1 MLSIKKLWQH
11 FSKRRHK
18 QFYLLLILMSLA
30 SLVEVVSI
38 GAVLPFLG
46 VLTAP
51 ESLFQHSLAQPLIE
65 LLEIN
70 SAEQMLLPVTI
81 IFIVATVFSGVT
93 RLLLLYVMTKLSQ
106 AVGADLSISIYRRT
120 LYQKYAVHV
129 QRNSSVVINGVIN
142 KTGAVVGGVITPTMT
157 LISST
162 MFITAIIFTL
172 FSIDIAVASI
182 ASIGFGGLY
191 WIVIRLTRKRLQENS
206 QCIAQKSTLM
216 IKSLQEGLGGIRD
229 VLVDG
234 SQEFYCQLYRSADL
248 STRRAVANNAFIKSS
263 PRFVMESLGMVL
275 ISGLAYSMSMRENGL
290 DTLIPVLGAL
300 ALGAQKL
307 LPALQQAYSAYSSIK
322 GSSVMFNDVLELL
335 DQPLPHYAQQSP
347 SKPISFNQDIRL
359 KNIDF
364 HYNDQVPYILKK
376 IDLTIAKGAR
386 IGFIGKTGSGKSTLV
401 DIIMGL
407 LLPTKGEIYIDNQ
420 QITDK
425 NRRSWQA
432 HIAHVS
438 QNIYLADA
446 SIEENIAFAVL
457 PENIDHQR
465 VREAAKQAQI
475 SELIEQWPDKY
486 QTFVGERGIR
496 LSGGQRQRIGIARA
510 LYKRTDVLIFDEATS
525 ALDNE
530 TEQAVMEAIDGLDK
544 ELTILIIAHRLNTL
558 KGCDKIVEIV
568 DHTVK

>member
-1 MLSIKKLWQH
+1 
-11 FSKRRHK
+11 
-18 QFYLLLILMSLA
+18 MSLA

-376 IDLTIAKGAR
+376 IDLTIAKGDR

>member
-81 IFIVATVFSGVT
+81 IFIVATVVSGVT

-322 GSSVMFNDVLELL
+322 GSSVIFNDVLELL
-335 DQPLPHYAQQSP
+335 DQPLPHYAQKSP

>member
-1 MLSIKKLWQH
+1 
-11 FSKRRHK
+11 
-18 QFYLLLILMSLA
+18 MSLA

-81 IFIVATVFSGVT
+81 IFIVATVVSGVT

-322 GSSVMFNDVLELL
+322 GSSVIFNDVLELL
-335 DQPLPHYAQQSP
+335 DQPLPHYAQKSP

>member
-1 MLSIKKLWQH
+1 
-11 FSKRRHK
+11 
-18 QFYLLLILMSLA
+18 MSLT

-46 VLTAP
+46 VFTAP

-106 AVGADLSISIYRRT
+106 AVGADLSINIYRRT

-142 KTGAVVGGVITPTMT
+142 KTGAVVGGIITPTMT

-172 FSIDIAVASI
+172 FSIDIAVASV

-234 SQEFYCQLYRSADL
+234 SQEFYCQLYRGADL
-248 STRRAVANNAFIKSS
+248 PTRRAVANNVFIKSS

-376 IDLTIAKGAR
+376 IDLTIAKGDR

-465 VREAAKQAQI
+465 VRQAAKQAQI
-475 SELIEQWPDKY
+475 SELIEQWPNKY

>member
-1 MLSIKKLWQH
+1 MLSFKKLWQH

-18 QFYLLLILMSLA
+18 QFYLLLILMSLT

-46 VLTAP
+46 VFTAP

-106 AVGADLSISIYRRT
+106 AVGADLSINIYRRT

-142 KTGAVVGGVITPTMT
+142 KTGAVVGGIITPTMT

-172 FSIDIAVASI
+172 FSIDIAVASV

-234 SQEFYCQLYRSADL
+234 SQEFYCQLYRGADL
-248 STRRAVANNAFIKSS
+248 PTRRAVANNVFIKSS

-376 IDLTIAKGAR
+376 IDLTIAKGDR

-465 VREAAKQAQI
+465 VRQAAKQAQI
-475 SELIEQWPDKY
+475 SELIEQWPNKY

>member
-1 MLSIKKLWQH
+1 
-11 FSKRRHK
+11 
-18 QFYLLLILMSLA
+18 
-30 SLVEVVSI
+30 
-38 GAVLPFLG
+38 
-46 VLTAP
+46 
-51 ESLFQHSLAQPLIE
+51 
-65 LLEIN
+65 
-70 SAEQMLLPVTI
+70 
-81 IFIVATVFSGVT
+81 
-93 RLLLLYVMTKLSQ
+93 
-106 AVGADLSISIYRRT
+106 
-120 LYQKYAVHV
+120 
-129 QRNSSVVINGVIN
+129 
-142 KTGAVVGGVITPTMT
+142 
-157 LISST
+157 
-162 MFITAIIFTL
+162 
-172 FSIDIAVASI
+172 
-182 ASIGFGGLY
+182 
-191 WIVIRLTRKRLQENS
+191 
-206 QCIAQKSTLM
+206 
-216 IKSLQEGLGGIRD
+216 
-229 VLVDG
+229 
-234 SQEFYCQLYRSADL
+234 
-248 STRRAVANNAFIKSS
+248 
-263 PRFVMESLGMVL
+263 
-275 ISGLAYSMSMRENGL
+275 
-290 DTLIPVLGAL
+290 
-300 ALGAQKL
+300 
-307 LPALQQAYSAYSSIK
+307 
-322 GSSVMFNDVLELL
+322 MFNDVLELL

-376 IDLTIAKGAR
+376 IDLTIAKGDR

-465 VREAAKQAQI
+465 VRQAAKQAQI

>member
-1 MLSIKKLWQH
+1 
-11 FSKRRHK
+11 
-18 QFYLLLILMSLA
+18 LLLILMSLT

-46 VLTAP
+46 VFTAP

-106 AVGADLSISIYRRT
+106 AVGADLSINIYRRT

-142 KTGAVVGGVITPTMT
+142 KTGAVVGGIITPTMT

-172 FSIDIAVASI
+172 FSIDIAVASV

-234 SQEFYCQLYRSADL
+234 SQEFYCQLYRGADL
-248 STRRAVANNAFIKSS
+248 PTRRAVANNVFIKSS

-376 IDLTIAKGAR
+376 IDLTIAKGDR

-465 VREAAKQAQI
+465 VRQAAKQAQI
-475 SELIEQWPDKY
+475 SELIEQWPNKY

>member
-1 MLSIKKLWQH
+1 
-11 FSKRRHK
+11 
-18 QFYLLLILMSLA
+18 MSLT

-106 AVGADLSISIYRRT
+106 AVGADLSINIYRRT

-142 KTGAVVGGVITPTMT
+142 KTGAVVGGIITPTMT

-172 FSIDIAVASI
+172 FSIDIAVASV

-234 SQEFYCQLYRSADL
+234 SQEFYCQLYRGADL
-248 STRRAVANNAFIKSS
+248 PTRRAVANNVFIKSS

-376 IDLTIAKGAR
+376 IDLTIAKGDR

-465 VREAAKQAQI
+465 VRQAAKQAQI
-475 SELIEQWPDKY
+475 SELIEQWPNKY

>member
-322 GSSVMFNDVLELL
+322 GSSVIFNDVLELL
-335 DQPLPHYAQQSP
+335 DQPLPHYAQKSP

-376 IDLTIAKGAR
+376 IDLTIAKGDR

>member
-172 FSIDIAVASI
+172 FSIDIAVASV

-376 IDLTIAKGAR
+376 IDLTIAKGDR

-465 VREAAKQAQI
+465 VRQAAKQAQI

>member
-1 MLSIKKLWQH
+1 
-11 FSKRRHK
+11 
-18 QFYLLLILMSLA
+18 MSLA

-81 IFIVATVFSGVT
+81 IFIVATVVSGVT

-172 FSIDIAVASI
+172 FSIDIAVASV

-322 GSSVMFNDVLELL
+322 GSSVIFNDVLELL
-335 DQPLPHYAQQSP
+335 DQPLPHYAQKSP